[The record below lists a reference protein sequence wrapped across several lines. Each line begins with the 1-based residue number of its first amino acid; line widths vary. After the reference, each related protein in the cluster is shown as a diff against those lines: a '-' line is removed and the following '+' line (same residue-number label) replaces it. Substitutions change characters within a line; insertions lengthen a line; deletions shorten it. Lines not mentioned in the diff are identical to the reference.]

1 MINYD
6 LLPLVDILVISIG
19 LMPHIFSEIRISKVR
34 RLPGRDISISS
45 SEDEDY
51 DDDDMPKVF
60 EIIEDPAKKINP
72 RKSSM
77 VVNGAIRATSASGAK
92 NLAIDSTFKKS
103 DKSLT
108 TSSSANE
115 LSKGTRFEGLASPV
129 DNKPMRKRSVSFLPT
144 SAEVKCSILHMKSQV
159 ER

>member
-1 MINYD
+1 M
-6 LLPLVDILVISIG
+6 LPLVDILVISIG

-51 DDDDMPKVF
+51 DDDDEMPKVF

-77 VVNGAIRATSASGAK
+77 VVNGATRATSASGTK
-92 NLAIDSTFKKS
+92 QLDIDSTFNKS

-144 SAEVKCSILHMKSQV
+144 SAEVKCTILHSKSQI
-159 ER
+159 EK

>member
-1 MINYD
+1 M
-6 LLPLVDILVISIG
+6 LPLVDILVISFG

-92 NLAIDSTFKKS
+92 NLDIDSPFKKS
-103 DKSLT
+103 DKNLT

-144 SAEVKCSILHMKSQV
+144 SAEVKHNSLFI
-159 ER
+159 

>member
-1 MINYD
+1 MIF
-6 LLPLVDILVISIG
+6 
-19 LMPHIFSEIRISKVR
+19 FSEIRISKVR

-51 DDDDMPKVF
+51 DDDDIPKVI

-77 VVNGAIRATSASGAK
+77 VVNGATRATSASGTK
-92 NLAIDSTFKKS
+92 QLDIDSTFNKS

-115 LSKGTRFEGLASPV
+115 LSKGTRFEGLASPS
-129 DNKPMRKRSVSFLPT
+129 DNKPIRKRSVSFLPT
-144 SAEVKCSILHMKSQV
+144 SAEVKCTILHMKSQI
-159 ER
+159 EN

>member
-1 MINYD
+1 M
-6 LLPLVDILVISIG
+6 LPLVDILVISIG
-19 LMPHIFSEIRISKVR
+19 LMPGIFSEIRISKVR

-51 DDDDMPKVF
+51 DDDDIPKVI

-77 VVNGAIRATSASGAK
+77 VVNGATRATSASGTK
-92 NLAIDSTFKKS
+92 QLDIDSTFNKS

-115 LSKGTRFEGLASPV
+115 LSKGTRFEGLASPS
-129 DNKPMRKRSVSFLPT
+129 DNKPIRKRSVSFLPT
-144 SAEVKCSILHMKSQV
+144 SAEVKRTILHMKNHIK
-159 ER
+159 R